1 MRVLHLFDIY
11 LPSTLSWVAQLLDS
25 LQEVEVEIG
34 SPWMVRN
41 QFFNP
46 KFKHHI
52 FPPQRLLVRRNSV
65 PTRALP
71 EQRSG
76 VHLPATEFDFPFWQK
91 LFTASQRRLPMYPF
105 FLEKNLQNA
114 PPDLLHAHFG
124 PTGCLYLPL
133 AKKLN
138 RPLVVTFYGFDYSK
152 LPNLRPVFR
161 EKYRQLFAEVAK
173 VVAASEVGCEKLK
186 SMGCPAEKLA
196 VVPPSPRIEAFPFFE
211 RKKTAR
217 QLRLVQVATFTPKK
231 GHLTTLEA
239 FRLALKDC
247 PDLHLTL
254 AGEQQDKALVSRLRD
269 YIATHRLED
278 NITWLDFIGH
288 HDMAGF
294 LRQFDAFIHP
304 SCHAPDGDHEA
315 TPVVLLE
322 AQATGLPVL
331 ATDHFDLP
339 NEVLHERTGLLAP
352 EGDAQVLAA
361 HIRRF
366 YFMENAEYQQFSQ
379 NARHHVEQ
387 NFDVKNSAQ
396 KLRTLY
402 ESLTPR
408 SSPLTP

>member
-1 MRVLHLFDIY
+1 LFDVY

-25 LQEVEVEIG
+25 LEDVEVEVG

-46 KFKHHI
+46 KFKHHV
-52 FPPQRLLVRRNSV
+52 FPPQRLVSRNAV
-65 PTRALP
+65 PATASP

-76 VHLPATEFDFPFWQK
+76 LHLPFTEFDFPFWQK
-91 LFTASQRRLPMYPF
+91 LFTASQRHLPTYPF
-105 FLEKNLQNA
+105 FLEKTLKND

-133 AKKLN
+133 AKKWN

-152 LPNLRPVFR
+152 LLNLRPVFQ
-161 EKYRQLFAEVAK
+161 EKYRQLFAGAARVI
-173 VVAASEVGCEKLK
+173 AASEVGCEKLK
-186 SMGCPAEKLA
+186 SMGCPPEKLA
-196 VVPPSPRIEAFPFFE
+196 VVPPSPHIEAFPFFE
-211 RKKTAR
+211 RKKPSG
-217 QLRLVQVATFTPKK
+217 QLRLAQVATFTAKK

-239 FRLALKDC
+239 FRLALANC
-247 PDLHLTL
+247 PNLHLTL
-254 AGEQQDKALVSRLRD
+254 AGEQQDKALINRLRD
-269 YIATHRLED
+269 YIATHRLEEK
-278 NITWLDFIGH
+278 ITWLNFIGH
-288 HDMAGF
+288 HDMAVF
-294 LRQFDAFIHP
+294 LQQFDAFIHP

-339 NEVLHERTGLLAP
+339 KEVLNGKTGLLAP
-352 EGDAQVLAA
+352 EGDAQILADC
-361 HIRRF
+361 IRRF
-366 YFMENAEYQQFSQ
+366 YFMENSEYQQFSR

-396 KLRTLY
+396 KLRALY
-402 ESLTPR
+402 ETLSSHPSLLTP
-408 SSPLTP
+408 